1 MVAAKQGADYFA
13 AVDFAIIIDGNWHKF
28 NGGFQYYEQII
39 LDEMAPHVGPSEGR
53 GIIQFFGRNFREDF

>member
-28 NGGFQYYEQII
+28 NGGFQYYEQIV
-39 LDEMAPHVGPSEGR
+39 LDEMSPHVGPSEGR
-53 GIIQFFGRNFREDF
+53 GII